1 MTAPMTGVG
10 NPSSVARRPSSVL
23 CRPAPSI
30 STPMPSSSGQV
41 VLMIVSG
48 TMSSPGS
55 CGFYRLDQ
63 LFVIGLWRI
72 HALAD
77 RPGDDQVIGIGCEQR
92 PPLFRAAVEP
102 DATALRAQQRRL
114 AQRGVVNLGQQR
126 GRGQCDDRE
135 TVGGGAVV
143 GLG

>member
-1 MTAPMTGVG
+1 MIAPVTGVG
-10 NPSSVARRPSSVL
+10 NPSSVARMPSTVL

-41 VLMIVSG
+41 VVMIVIG

-55 CGFYRLDQ
+55 CDFHRLDQ

-77 RPGDDQVIGIGCEQR
+77 RPYDQQLIGIGREQR

-114 AQRGVVNLGQQR
+114 AQRGVVNLGHQR
-126 GRGQCDDRE
+126 
-135 TVGGGAVV
+135 
-143 GLG
+143 